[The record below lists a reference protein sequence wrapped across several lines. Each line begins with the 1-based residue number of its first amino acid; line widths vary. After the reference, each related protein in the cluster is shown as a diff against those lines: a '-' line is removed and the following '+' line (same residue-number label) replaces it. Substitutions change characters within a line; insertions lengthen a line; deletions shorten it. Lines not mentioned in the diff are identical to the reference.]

1 MDHKWTVTNE
11 GDILDWNMRRLRSS
25 CVNIKYNNRSTTP
38 IYLHYRLDLPW
49 ILTFSL
55 HCIGSNVMYLDIRIS
70 GCLYKGLSWLTTIY
84 CVKLLTQ
91 CCWQPPWETVGPE
104 EEDLRHENDLFTKK
118 INTISPSVTTIC
130 VLQWDP
136 ALGQMDSRAWNV
148 WSDWWDVVFTSV
160 MEAVTTSLLSGL
172 EDN

>member
-104 EEDLRHENDLFTKK
+104 EEDMRMIFLQRRST
-118 INTISPSVTTIC
+118 PSVPVWPKYVSCSET
-130 VLQWDP
+130 QHWDRWTAGP
-136 ALGQMDSRAWNV
+136 GM
-148 WSDWWDVVFTSV
+148 SDLTGG
-160 MEAVTTSLLSGL
+160 MLCLHQ
-172 EDN
+172 